1 MKELGRKNESLLR
14 SLYTRHGRKKH
25 NMCICEGL
33 RCCRELL
40 LSAPALLEFAV
51 CSEKFDPSS
60 LDVDFYII
68 PEEKFNSISATVN
81 SQGVLFAARK
91 PDTSPDAS
99 GVPSDAFITVL
110 DRIGDPGNFGT
121 IARTLKA
128 AGLKELWITSGTVDP
143 FSDKAIRSGMSA
155 QFSLNIREFNG
166 LPELAAFLRANNYG
180 SIFRTDPHD
189 GRSCFTET
197 GLFDKSAV
205 IFGSEGGGAGELEGS
220 IPLMIPMPGDYESI
234 NVAQAATVIIFEY
247 VRRLYAI

>member
-25 NMCICEGL
+25 NMCVCEGL
-33 RCCRELL
+33 RCCNELL
-40 LSAPALLEFAV
+40 LSAPGLLEFAV
-51 CSEKFDPSS
+51 CSENFDPSS
-60 LDVDFYII
+60 LDVDFCVLT
-68 PEEKFNSISATVN
+68 EEKFNSISATVN

-91 PDTSPDAS
+91 PDISPEAQ
-99 GVPSDAFITVL
+99 GTPSDPFITVL

-155 QFSLNIREFNG
+155 QFSLKLREFEN
-166 LPELAAFLRANNYG
+166 LSELAAFLHKNGYKN
-180 SIFRTDPHD
+180 IFRTDPHD
-189 GRSCFTET
+189 GHNCFTEKA
-197 GLFDKSAV
+197 LFDKSAV
-205 IFGSEGGGAGELEGS
+205 ILGSEGGGAAELEGS

-234 NVAQAATVIIFEY
+234 NVAQAATVIIFDY
-247 VRRLYAI
+247 VRRLYI

>member
-1 MKELGRKNESLLR
+1 MNELSRKNEALLK

-25 NMCICEGL
+25 NMCVCEGL

-40 LSAPALLEFAV
+40 LSAPDLLEFAV
-51 CSEKFDPSS
+51 CSERFDRSS
-60 LDVDFYII
+60 LDVDFCVVS
-68 PEEKFNSISATVN
+68 EEKFNSISATVN

-91 PDTSPDAS
+91 PDTTPEAS
-99 GVPSDAFITVL
+99 GEPSDPFITVL

-143 FSDKAIRSGMSA
+143 FSDKAIRSGISA
-155 QFSLNIREFNG
+155 QFSLKIREFDD
-166 LPELAAFLRANNYG
+166 LPELAAFLHKNGYRN
-180 SIFRTDPHD
+180 IFRTDPHD
-189 GRSCFTET
+189 GRSCFTEER
-197 GLFDKSAV
+197 LFEKSAV
-205 IFGSEGGGAGELEGS
+205 IFGSEGAGAGELTGS

-247 VRRLYAI
+247 VRRLYL